1 MATVASSIASSP
13 SIIFSSS
20 NCDGNIDETLALIA
34 ALASANLGASDCS
47 NSWTSDG
54 ARCVNAWYLCAP
66 AKRKREARRTRPV
79 VASDLPM
86 MMISPSRVV
95 ARVGVVSF
103 LSFEEEEEEEDM
115 NASTLNETLD
125 EIRKS
130 NSENNVIKRRRQ
142 RTTFRRGK
150 G

>member
-1 MATVASSIASSP
+1 
-13 SIIFSSS
+13 
-20 NCDGNIDETLALIA
+20 
-34 ALASANLGASDCS
+34 
-47 NSWTSDG
+47 
-54 ARCVNAWYLCAP
+54 
-66 AKRKREARRTRPV
+66 
-79 VASDLPM
+79 M

-95 ARVGVVSF
+95 GRVGVVSF

>member
-1 MATVASSIASSP
+1 
-13 SIIFSSS
+13 
-20 NCDGNIDETLALIA
+20 
-34 ALASANLGASDCS
+34 
-47 NSWTSDG
+47 
-54 ARCVNAWYLCAP
+54 
-66 AKRKREARRTRPV
+66 
-79 VASDLPM
+79 M

>member
-1 MATVASSIASSP
+1 
-13 SIIFSSS
+13 
-20 NCDGNIDETLALIA
+20 
-34 ALASANLGASDCS
+34 
-47 NSWTSDG
+47 
-54 ARCVNAWYLCAP
+54 
-66 AKRKREARRTRPV
+66 
-79 VASDLPM
+79 M

-95 ARVGVVSF
+95 GRVGVVSF
-103 LSFEEEEEEEDM
+103 LSFEEEEEEDM

>member
-1 MATVASSIASSP
+1 
-13 SIIFSSS
+13 
-20 NCDGNIDETLALIA
+20 
-34 ALASANLGASDCS
+34 
-47 NSWTSDG
+47 
-54 ARCVNAWYLCAP
+54 
-66 AKRKREARRTRPV
+66 
-79 VASDLPM
+79 M

-103 LSFEEEEEEEDM
+103 LSFEEEEEEEEDM

>member
-1 MATVASSIASSP
+1 
-13 SIIFSSS
+13 
-20 NCDGNIDETLALIA
+20 
-34 ALASANLGASDCS
+34 
-47 NSWTSDG
+47 
-54 ARCVNAWYLCAP
+54 
-66 AKRKREARRTRPV
+66 
-79 VASDLPM
+79 M

-103 LSFEEEEEEEDM
+103 LSFEEEEEEEEEDM

>member
-1 MATVASSIASSP
+1 
-13 SIIFSSS
+13 
-20 NCDGNIDETLALIA
+20 
-34 ALASANLGASDCS
+34 
-47 NSWTSDG
+47 
-54 ARCVNAWYLCAP
+54 
-66 AKRKREARRTRPV
+66 
-79 VASDLPM
+79 
-86 MMISPSRVV
+86 MISPSRVV

-103 LSFEEEEEEEDM
+103 LSFEEEEEEDM